1 MLNYNKIESI
11 LNFHKNGRR
20 ELSEYLKMPQ
30 STFYDKLKKKN
41 LTPDDVYGIA
51 QYFNKPIGYFFDE
64 SEAYAIAGG
73 NPDISEDIKI
83 TPYNCMECINKEKKL
98 NEQDQKIKDL
108 QDELLELYRA
118 KKAN

>member
-1 MLNYNKIESI
+1 MLNYNKIESSI
-11 LNFHKNGRR
+11 NFKRTPKTAIA
-20 ELSEYLKMPQ
+20 EFLKIAE
-30 STFYDKLKKKN
+30 STFRNRLRSKN
-41 LTPDDVYGIA
+41 LTPNDVYGIA